1 MPVIS
6 LLTGGVNF
14 SNWVIRIGSGE
25 NDTIKYGNFITAVI
39 NFLLMA
45 LVIFCFVKVMNNLAS
60 RTEKL
65 LKKEEE
71 APAAEA
77 QNRETRVTESVN
89 IRSEASTDSDR
100 IALAYQGDAITQI
113 ESYDNGWSKVEYKG
127 ESGYV
132 KTEFLE

>member
-25 NDTIKYGNFITAVI
+25 NDTINYGNFITAVI

-71 APAAEA
+71 APTAPTTKICPYCMSEIPIAA
-77 QNRETRVTESVN
+77 TRCAHCT
-89 IRSEASTDSDR
+89 SELPSEDTDK
-100 IALAYQGDAITQI
+100 
-113 ESYDNGWSKVEYKG
+113 EE
-127 ESGYV
+127 
-132 KTEFLE
+132 